1 MGLKKQ
7 EKHHN
12 FQNVK
17 YEANLIT
24 INLVKKIKNGVNFD
38 PNYKLNNKLKYVK

>member
-24 INLVKKIKNGVNFD
+24 INLVKKIKKWSKFR
-38 PNYKLNNKLKYVK
+38 PKL